1 MLQGEEIIVLD
12 ECVCCDTGKQGCL
25 KHEGSMLHG
34 EEMIVLDE
42 CVCCGDEEENGDPG
56 KDPNFSREL
65 STSSEDSP
73 TSPDKVHTCSNCA
86 L

>member
-1 MLQGEEIIVLD
+1 MLDEFGCCATDKQECDKPRGAMLQ
-12 ECVCCDTGKQGCL
+12 
-25 KHEGSMLHG
+25 G

-56 KDPNFSREL
+56 KIPNFSREL

-73 TSPDKVHTCSNCA
+73 TSPDKVHA
-86 L
+86 LIVHAL